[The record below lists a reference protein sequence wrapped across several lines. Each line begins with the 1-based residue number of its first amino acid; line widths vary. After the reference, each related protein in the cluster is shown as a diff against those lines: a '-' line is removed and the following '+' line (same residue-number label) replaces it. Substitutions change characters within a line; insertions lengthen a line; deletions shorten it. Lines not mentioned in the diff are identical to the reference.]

1 MGKEFEGILE
11 MEDRG
16 YGFIRQKSI
25 DWRRTNDDIFVAPN
39 IVLDNELRQ
48 GCRVVGDTEPGRE
61 SGLQVKSVSHVNG
74 IPVSEWFEVVRFSDG
89 VPISPIESFRLE
101 RHGGDKTGRII
112 DAISPIGKGQRSL
125 IVSPPRGGKT
135 VLLKNIAKSIE
146 QNHPEAKIIVLLV
159 DERPE
164 EVTDMLRSVEGEV
177 FASSKDQNAQN
188 HIRVAE
194 LTLAYAK
201 RRAEMGEDIV
211 MLVDSLTRLGRAAN
225 ANQRS
230 SGRTKIGGIDIRAM
244 EFPRAL
250 FGAARKIEKGGSLTI
265 AATALVDTNSRM
277 DDYIFE
283 EFKGTGNMELIL
295 DRSLAEQRI
304 FPAVNILES
313 GTRQEEKLF
322 GKMTTAH
329 QRLRRELSR
338 YSAREALETLLN
350 LIEKTSSN
358 DEMLRQFDRRQ
369 KVS

>member
-1 MGKEFEGILE
+1 MSEEFEGILE

-16 YGFIRQKSI
+16 YGFIRQKSL

-39 IVLDNELRQ
+39 IILDNELRQ
-48 GCRVVGDTEPGRE
+48 GCRVTGDTEPGRE
-61 SGLQVKSVSHVNG
+61 SGLQVKSVFTVNG
-74 IPVSEWFEVVRFSDG
+74 VPVDEWRFIRRFSEG
-89 VPISPIESFRLE
+89 TPISPIEPFKME
-101 RHGGDKTGRII
+101 RSPNDKTGRII
-112 DAISPIGKGQRSL
+112 DAVSPIGKGQRSL
-125 IVSPPRGGKT
+125 VVAPPRGGKT
-135 VLLKNIAKSIE
+135 VLLKNIAQSLAR
-146 QNHPEAKIIVLLV
+146 NHPEVELIVLLV

-164 EVTDMLRSVEGEV
+164 EVTDMVRSVKGEV
-177 FASSKDQNAQN
+177 FASSKDQTAQN

-194 LTLAYAK
+194 LTLGYAK
-201 RRAEMGEDIV
+201 RKAEMGEDVV

-225 ANQRS
+225 ASQKS
-230 SGRTKIGGIDIRAM
+230 SGRTMTGGIDIRAM

-250 FGAARKIEKGGSLTI
+250 FGAARKIEDEGSLTI
-265 AATALVDTNSRM
+265 IATALVETNSRM

-295 DRSLAEQRI
+295 DRALAEQRI

-338 YSAREALETLLN
+338 YSPREALETLLN
-350 LIEKTSSN
+350 LIEKTNSN
-358 DEMLRQFDRRQ
+358 GEMLRQFDRRVQ
-369 KVS
+369 V

>member
-1 MGKEFEGILE
+1 MSKEFSGILE
-11 MEDRG
+11 VEDRG
-16 YGFIRQKSI
+16 YGFIRQKSL

-39 IVLDNELRQ
+39 IILDNGLRQ
-48 GCRVVGDTEPGRE
+48 GCLVSGDTEPGRE
-61 SGLQVKSVSHVNG
+61 GGLQVKSVS
-74 IPVSEWFEVVRFSDG
+74 EVMDKDLRDWQAISRFSEG
-89 VPISPIESFRLE
+89 TPISPIEPFTLE
-101 RHGGDKTGRII
+101 RGPDDTTGRVI
-112 DAISPIGKGQRSL
+112 DAVSPIGKGQRSL

-135 VLLKNIAKSIE
+135 VLLKNMAKSLAK
-146 QNHPEAKIIVLLV
+146 NHKDTHIVVLLV

-177 FASSKDQNAQN
+177 FASSKDQKAQN
-188 HIRVAE
+188 HIRVAH
-194 LTLAYAK
+194 LTLDYAK
-201 RRAEMGEDIV
+201 RRVEMGDDVV

-225 ANQRS
+225 ATQKS
-230 SGRTKIGGIDIRAM
+230 SGRTMTGGIDIRAM

-250 FGAARKIEKGGSLTI
+250 FGSARKIEDGGSLTI

-283 EFKGTGNMELIL
+283 EFKGTGNMELVL

-304 FPAVNILES
+304 YPALNILES

-338 YSAREALETLLN
+338 YSSKEALETLLN
-350 LIEKTSSN
+350 LIDKTDSN
-358 DEMLRQFDRRQ
+358 TEMLRQFDRRVQ
-369 KVS
+369 VS

>member
-1 MGKEFEGILE
+1 MSEEFGGILE

-16 YGFIRQKSI
+16 YGFIRKKSL

-39 IVLDNELRQ
+39 IVIDNNLRQ
-48 GCRVVGDTEPGRE
+48 GCWVEGDTEPGRE
-61 SGLQVKSVSHVNG
+61 SGLQIKSVFSVNG
-74 IPVSEWFEVVRFSDG
+74 IEAEEWQFVTRFSEG
-89 VPISPIESFRLE
+89 IPISPVEKFTLE
-101 RHGGDKTGRII
+101 RNGDDKTGRII

-135 VLLKNIAKSIE
+135 VLLKNISKSLAK
-146 QNHPEAKIIVLLV
+146 NHPESHLIVLLV

-164 EVTDMLRSVEGEV
+164 EVTEMRRLVKGEV
-177 FASSKDQNAQN
+177 FASSKDQQAQN

-194 LTLAYAK
+194 ITLDYAK
-201 RRAEMGEDIV
+201 RLVETGKDVV

-225 ANQRS
+225 ATQKS
-230 SGRTKIGGIDIRAM
+230 SGRTMTGGIDIRAL

-250 FGAARKIEKGGSLTI
+250 FGAARKIEDGGSLTI
-265 AATALVDTNSRM
+265 IATALVDTNSRM

-283 EFKGTGNMELIL
+283 EFKGTGNMELVL

-322 GKMTTAH
+322 GKLTNAH
-329 QRLRRELSR
+329 HRLRRELSR
-338 YSAREALETLLN
+338 YSAKEALETLLS
-350 LIEKTSSN
+350 LIEKTRNN
-358 DEMLRQFDRRQ
+358 DDMLRQFDRAAM
-369 KVS
+369 VS

>member
-146 QNHPEAKIIVLLV
+146 QNHLEAKIIVLLV

-164 EVTDMLRSVEGEV
+164 EVTDMLRSVEG
-177 FASSKDQNAQN
+177 
-188 HIRVAE
+188 
-194 LTLAYAK
+194 
-201 RRAEMGEDIV
+201 
-211 MLVDSLTRLGRAAN
+211 
-225 ANQRS
+225 
-230 SGRTKIGGIDIRAM
+230 
-244 EFPRAL
+244 
-250 FGAARKIEKGGSLTI
+250 
-265 AATALVDTNSRM
+265 
-277 DDYIFE
+277 
-283 EFKGTGNMELIL
+283 
-295 DRSLAEQRI
+295 RSLPVPKIKMRRI
-304 FPAVNILES
+304 TFA
-313 GTRQEEKLF
+313 
-322 GKMTTAH
+322 
-329 QRLRRELSR
+329 LR
-338 YSAREALETLLN
+338 N
-350 LIEKTSSN
+350 
-358 DEMLRQFDRRQ
+358 
-369 KVS
+369 